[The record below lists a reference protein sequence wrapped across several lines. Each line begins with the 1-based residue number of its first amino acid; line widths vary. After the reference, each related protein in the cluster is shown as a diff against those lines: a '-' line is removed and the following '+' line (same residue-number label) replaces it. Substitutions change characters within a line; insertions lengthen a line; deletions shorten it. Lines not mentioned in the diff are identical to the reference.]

1 MLRAPSCL
9 PKRVVPRG
17 TLPGVGDALQASGQ
31 EDGHP
36 WRRRRARVWGGARR
50 GRRRSR
56 RRGGAARRRDR
67 RGRCAVDC
75 GRAHLV
81 IAVGATRA
89 DQEQQQPN
97 QDCLAKGKVAG
108 LFLRLLVTDKPT
120 AQRTWIVHG
129 WARATPARVAGIR
142 APARGCARLVVPQA
156 AAARSPPLPA
166 RSSGIAT
173 TRWWALST
181 HRAVVELVTAS
192 RDVPALLC
200 AGATWI
206 DRPAVV
212 EFAAAA
218 PAIAARRG
226 GAVPVVA
233 RAWPATRA
241 TVIPAAGRS
250 PAGLVVRARMSRAA
264 ALGGPS
270 RRPVVFPAP
279 LTWGP
284 AAFPRLVVP
293 AGTAHHSPPFTL
305 YVAHGNSFRPS
316 LTAHRHHP
324 TRRLTDRS
332 TWREC
337 TILCLPVHPFGPAE

>member
-1 MLRAPSCL
+1 MCPARRPTS
-9 PKRVVPRG
+9 RR
-17 TLPGVGDALQASGQ
+17 GQ
-31 EDGHP
+31 EP
-36 WRRRRARVWGGARR
+36 
-50 GRRRSR
+50 
-56 RRGGAARRRDR
+56 
-67 RGRCAVDC
+67 
-75 GRAHLV
+75 
-81 IAVGATRA
+81 
-89 DQEQQQPN
+89 
-97 QDCLAKGKVAG
+97 
-108 LFLRLLVTDKPT
+108 
-120 AQRTWIVHG
+120 
-129 WARATPARVAGIR
+129 
-142 APARGCARLVVPQA
+142 
-156 AAARSPPLPA
+156 AAARS
-166 RSSGIAT
+166 
-173 TRWWALST
+173 LST

-332 TWREC
+332 TPYSACRCIHLGQQSDELGA
-337 TILCLPVHPFGPAE
+337 IELPLAPSDRKPARSRARGALLLFLRFRLWLRLAARRLAGNRGAAAFH